1 MAPVSFNLVRGALW
15 LRQAPSLSHSFLRPL
30 SLAPHTLSAPATLL
44 PVCRRVFPV
53 SLSSSPAALPSSLST
68 FVSSRFLSAFPPLS
82 PGSPVLAVSE
92 SSVLPRSFSRSFA
105 VRQRKHRE
113 SSSGSLAKRDP
124 SSPTTPE
131 HHGSHQQAFP
141 AGSEGLSL
149 GWQLFIAFVSSI
161 FFYFGFVLIM
171 RLWGGQRVAAIHVDQ
186 YGRPV
191 DPSTGRPY

>member
-1 MAPVSFNLVRGALW
+1 MPPVSFNLVRGALC

-30 SLAPHTLSAPATLL
+30 SLAPHTLSTSATQLR
-44 PVCRRVFPV
+44 VCRSVFPV
-53 SLSSSPAALPSSLST
+53 SPSSSPAALPSSFST
-68 FVSSRFLSAFPPLS
+68 FVSSRSLSAFLPLS
-82 PGSPVLAVSE
+82 PAPSVLAVTE
-92 SSVLPRSFSRSFA
+92 SSVLPRCFSRSFA

-113 SSSGSLAKRDP
+113 TSSGSLAKRDP

-149 GWQLFIAFVSSI
+149 GWQLFVAFASSI
-161 FFYFGFVLIM
+161 FFYFGFVMVM
-171 RLWGGQRVAAIHVDQ
+171 RLLGGQRVAAIHVDQ

-191 DPSTGRPY
+191 DPSTGSPY